1 MLLSQY
7 TSEYIKIG
15 IVFQSCCPLF
25 LCSVHLAFV
34 SVVFLKISF
43 PTCCLSIV
51 SDDDHNFFDDD
62 DVMFG

>member
-7 TSEYIKIG
+7 MSEYIKIG
-15 IVFQSCCPLF
+15 IAFQSWWPLF
-25 LCSVHLAFV
+25 LCDVHHAFG
-34 SVVFLKISF
+34 SVVFFKISF

-51 SDDDHNFFDDD
+51 SDDDQHFFDDD